1 MAKSKVNAI
10 SKGRAA
16 KGQREQVSAEWQE
29 HDTLPLSGRTFYQ
42 AASAAELARE
52 RLKGRNKG
60 RSTFMDGGKV
70 KKMKGGGLAMLSPA
84 YALAKSLESGE
95 AEGLM
100 KLSPLAQAMSAG
112 RKNKEKAASV
122 GSVTG
127 MKSGGKVRGGG
138 AATKGLQFGK
148 NG

>member
-1 MAKSKVNAI
+1 MAMCGTKKMKSGGKAKTPSSATRRGHGAYGRELSKQRQLDDAI
-10 SKGRAA
+10 MRFQGEDLEAGRAA
-16 KGQREQVSAEWQE
+16 DMKA
-29 HDTLPLSGRTFYQ
+29 
-42 AASAAELARE
+42 
-52 RLKGRNKG
+52 
-60 RSTFMDGGKV
+60 GGKV

-127 MKSGGKVRGGG
+127 MKAGGKVKKMAMGGKSK
-138 AATKGLQFGK
+138 KGK
-148 NG
+148 M